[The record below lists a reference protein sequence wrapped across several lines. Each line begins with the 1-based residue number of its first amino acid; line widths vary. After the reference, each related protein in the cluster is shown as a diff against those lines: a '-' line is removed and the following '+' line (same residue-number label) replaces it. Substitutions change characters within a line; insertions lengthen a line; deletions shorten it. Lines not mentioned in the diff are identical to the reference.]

1 MRKIPFD
8 KAWIEE
14 TAKKWPTPF
23 HVYDAKAIRDNA
35 KRLRKAFAWN
45 DGFRE
50 YFAVK
55 ATPNPHLMKLLQEFG
70 FGSDCSSMA
79 ELVLAEKVGNVGEA
93 IMFTSND
100 TPAEEFRKA
109 WELGAIINF
118 DDITHWEYFLE
129 AVNGAAA
136 ASRPFADDSG
146 TLRAAGLSSAQNAPA
161 PLPKELGERLFC
173 CRYNPGPLKGGNA
186 IIGKPEEAKYGFTRA
201 QLFEGYAKMKAA
213 GVTRFGLHTM
223 VASNELDPDY
233 IIDTAKMLFT
243 LAGELHEALGID
255 FEFVNIGG
263 GIGIPYRPDQQA
275 MDLERVGKGIRDA
288 YRELVTAKGL
298 RPLKL
303 FMECGRCITGP
314 YGYLVARVRHI
325 KNTYR
330 LYAGLDASLSNL
342 MRPALY
348 GAYHEIVVPGKEAS
362 TETSVYDVTG
372 SLCENNDKFAIGRVL
387 PVLARG
393 DYVVICDAGAHGHA
407 MGFQYN
413 GKLRSA
419 ELLLEADGSVREI
432 RRAETLDDYFATL
445 DFSGL

>member
-8 KAWIEE
+8 KAKLEE
-14 TAKKWPTPF
+14 LAAKWPTPF
-23 HVYDAKAIRDNA
+23 HVYDAKAIRENA
-35 KRLRKAFAWN
+35 RRLKAAFAWN
-45 DGFRE
+45 KGFRE

-55 ATPNPHLMKLLQEFG
+55 AAPNPHLMKLLKEFD

-109 WELGAIINF
+109 WELGAIVNF

-129 AVNGAAA
+129 SVGFGGSGREGAAQTQL
-136 ASRPFADDSG
+136 AD
-146 TLRAAGLSSAQNAPA
+146 
-161 PLPKELGERLFC
+161 RLFC

-186 IIGKPEEAKYGFTRA
+186 IIGKPEEAKYGFTRE
-201 QLFEGYAKMKAA
+201 QLFDCYAKMRDA

-223 VASNELDPDY
+223 VASNELDPEY
-233 IIDTAKMLFT
+233 IIDTAKMLFD
-243 LAGELHEALGID
+243 LVGELSEKLGIS

-263 GIGIPYRPDQQA
+263 GIGIPYRPDQKA
-275 MDLERVGKGIRDA
+275 MDLERVGKGIEAGYQEKIVARS
-288 YRELVTAKGL
+288 LK
-298 RPLKL
+298 PLKL

-314 YGYLVARVRHI
+314 YGYLVSRVRHI
-325 KNTYR
+325 KKTYR
-330 LYAGLDASLSNL
+330 LYAGLDACMSNL

-348 GAYHEIVVPGKEAS
+348 GAYHEIVVPGKENAA
-362 TETSVYDVTG
+362 EKAVYDVTG
-372 SLCENNDKFAIGRVL
+372 SLCENNDKFAIQREL
-387 PVLARG
+387 PVLER
-393 DYVVICDAGAHGHA
+393 DDLVVICDAGAHGHA

-419 ELLLEADGSVREI
+419 ELLLEEDGSVREI

-445 DFSGL
+445 DFAGL

>member
-1 MRKIPFD
+1 MRKLPFD
-8 KAWIEE
+8 KAKLEE
-14 TAKKWPTPF
+14 IAARWPTPF
-23 HVYDAKAIRDNA
+23 HIYDAKAIRENA
-35 KRLRKAFAWN
+35 KRLKKAFSWN
-45 DGFRE
+45 KGFRE

-55 ATPNPHLMKLLQEFG
+55 AAPNPHLMKLLKEFD

-79 ELVLAEKVGNVGEA
+79 ELELAAKVGNAGEA

-100 TPAEEFRKA
+100 TPADEFRRA
-109 WELGAIINF
+109 WELGAIINL
-118 DDITHWEYFLE
+118 DDITHWDSVLD
-129 AVNGAAA
+129 AV
-136 ASRPFADDSG
+136 RPESFEG
-146 TLRAAGLSSAQNAPA
+146 RV
-161 PLPKELGERLFC
+161 FC

-186 IIGKPEEAKYGFTRA
+186 IIGKPEEAKYGMTRA
-201 QLFEGYAKMKAA
+201 QLFECYAKMKAA

-233 IIDTAKMLFT
+233 IIDTARMLFD
-243 LAGELHEALGID
+243 LVAALSAETGVE

-275 MDLERVGKGIRDA
+275 MDLSRVGEGIEKA
-288 YRELVTAKGL
+288 YKETIAAAGL
-298 RPLKL
+298 KPLKI

-314 YGYLVARVRHI
+314 YGYLVSRVLHI

-330 LYAGLDASLSNL
+330 LYAGLDACMSNL

-348 GAYHEIVVPGKEAS
+348 GAYHEIVVPGKEDCG
-362 TETSVYDVTG
+362 ETSVYDVTG
-372 SLCENNDKFAIGRVL
+372 SLCENNDKFAIQRML
-387 PVLARG
+387 PVLSPG
-393 DYVVICDAGAHGHA
+393 DLVVICDAGAHGHA

-419 ELLLEADGSVREI
+419 ELLLESDGSVREI

-445 DFSGL
+445 DFSALED